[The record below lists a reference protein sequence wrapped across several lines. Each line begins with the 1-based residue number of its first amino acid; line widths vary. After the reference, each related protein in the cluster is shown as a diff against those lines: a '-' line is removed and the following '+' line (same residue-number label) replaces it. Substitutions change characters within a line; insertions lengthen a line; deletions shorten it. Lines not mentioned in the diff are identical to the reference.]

1 MQKNI
6 IKRILTLLF
15 AGFQSYYV
23 INTYINNNFIKDNN
37 IILLM
42 LILITGAMLLVWL
55 ADQNITYGI
64 AGPMPIVYKQLNH
77 YLVISI
83 LKTYTSMVY

>member
-1 MQKNI
+1 MLLSYRNI
-6 IKRILTLLF
+6 DKITKQTRAEKHYKERILTLLF

-64 AGPMPIVYKQLNH
+64 AGPMPIVL
-77 YLVISI
+77 
-83 LKTYTSMVY
+83 